1 MPGYDAKAASMPG
14 AMFASDGVVAG
25 PAGGAVAPPP
35 MRYSEE
41 QELGLGLGLANPNP
55 HPNSNPHPD
64 PNPSPRP

>member
-41 QELGLGLGLANPNP
+41 QELGHYNTVPE
-55 HPNSNPHPD
+55 
-64 PNPSPRP
+64 